1 LQANHGRGVVKI
13 GIGSYAFRWAIGT
26 QDARPAQPMTPEGML
41 DQAAAL
47 GAEVVQIC
55 DNVPLSDLP
64 DGALDALAA
73 RADRLGLELE
83 VGIRGSRPQQLARAL
98 EVAERL
104 GARLLRVVLADGAWR
119 PSPDEAAA
127 LLGDLLP
134 DLRAAEV
141 TLAIENH
148 FHMAPTTLAELVRTI
163 DDPRIGVCLDPLNSI
178 ALLVGVGETVAALA
192 PLAVSLHVKDVTVTR
207 QGAGWAIRGC
217 RLGEG
222 QAGIEGVLAAVYGAG
237 RSPNVLVEG
246 WMDRLDDEAATLAL
260 EEDWV
265 RQGLAYLKEW
275 RAG

>member
-1 LQANHGRGVVKI
+1 LKI
-13 GIGSYAFRWAIGT
+13 GIGSYAFRWAIG
-26 QDARPAQPMTPEGML
+26 ARQTRPMTPEGLL

-47 GAEVVQIC
+47 GAEVVQLC
-55 DNVPLSDLP
+55 DNVPLAEMP

-83 VGIRGSRPQQLARAL
+83 VGIRGSRPRQLARGL

-104 GARLLRVVLADGAWR
+104 GARLLRVVLADGAWS

-148 FHMAPTTLAELVRTI
+148 FHMTPAALAELVRTI
-163 DDPRIGVCLDPLNSI
+163 DDPHVGVCLDPLNSI

-192 PLAVSLHVKDVTVTR
+192 SLAASLHVKDATVTR
-207 QGAGWAIRGC
+207 QGSGWAIRGC

-222 QAGIEGVLAAVYGAG
+222 QAGIEDVLAAVYPADAVYT
-237 RSPNVLVEG
+237 RCSPNVLVEG
-246 WMDRLDDEAATLAL
+246 WMDALDDEADTLAQ

-265 RQGLAYLKEW
+265 RHGIAYLKEW
-275 RAG
+275 RAR